1 MRKIYPKLIAMGI
14 LLSLSVSVVA
24 MASYAWMVLASSPV
38 VSGIQVAIGGGNTIL
53 VAPDLTAPGENGE
66 IYHYPGR
73 FSDKMNFRQYGS
85 YDYLQEIGTLMPVS
99 TVNGIDW
106 FMPTYYNS
114 GDEEVA
120 QGIAMSGQ
128 LKPYSEFKVD
138 SELSH
143 ANLTAKDKDKMQ
155 EGHYAYLDFW
165 VVSPSA
171 NFTLRLSTGDDSGGT
186 FVIDLLEPSKNGD
199 KYTLEYP
206 AGTASSTVR
215 VGFLA
220 NPYQLTDGTMQTYVD
235 SPAFDERF
243 TSLRGMYAEPNTG
256 TAYFADDKFVIYEP
270 NGDSHPHDSDL
281 DGAYVKT
288 EPLGYRDGAVEALSV
303 QNRLTA
309 QNTSVWKPGEGNNY
323 ALEER
328 FQAAILN
335 HDISKLEKDEISNLF
350 YNQYL
355 QGQIYPFIDK
365 AQFYAD
371 TDNLY
376 VYMDEDGILSQAKLA
391 AKAAPLGTVTP
402 DITIIDLERNVPQ
415 RIRMFI
421 WLEGQDVDCV
431 DMVSKC
437 AFAVNIELAGGNE

>member
-1 MRKIYPKLIAMGI
+1 MRKIYPKLIAMGF

-24 MASYAWMVLASSPV
+24 MASYAWMVLSSSPV

-53 VAPDLTAPGENGE
+53 VAPDLTAQGENGE

-73 FSDKMNFRQYGS
+73 FSDKMNFRQHAG
-85 YDYLQEIGTLMPVS
+85 YDYLRSIGTLMPVS
-99 TVNGIDW
+99 TVNGVDW
-106 FMPTYYNS
+106 FMPVYYNS
-114 GDEEVA
+114 SDEEVA

-128 LKPYSEFKVD
+128 LKPFDQFKVD
-138 SELSH
+138 SELAH

-155 EGHYAYLDFW
+155 AGHYAYLDFW

-171 NFTLRLSTGDDSGGT
+171 DFTLRLSTGDDSGGT
-186 FVIDLLEPSKNGD
+186 FVIDLLEPVKNGSG
-199 KYTLEYP
+199 YTLAYP

-220 NPYQLTDGTMQTYVD
+220 NPYRLTDKTMETYVA

-243 TSLRGMYAEPNTG
+243 ISLRGMYAEPNTG
-256 TAYFADDKFVIYEP
+256 TSYLADDKFVIYEP
-270 NGDSHPHDSDL
+270 NGNSHPHDSDL
-281 DGAYVKT
+281 DGAYVRT
-288 EPLGYRDGAVEALSV
+288 DPLGYRDGKVEAMSV
-303 QNRLTA
+303 QDRLTA
-309 QNTSVWKPGEGNNY
+309 QNSSVWKPGAGSNY
-323 ALEER
+323 GLEER

-335 HDISKLEKDEISNLF
+335 QDISRLEADEISDLF
-350 YNQYL
+350 YNRYL

-365 AQFYAD
+365 ARFYAD

-376 VYMDEDGILSQAKLA
+376 VYMGDDGILTGAELQSNL
-391 AKAAPLGTVTP
+391 APLGTVTP
-402 DITIIDLERNVPQ
+402 DVTIIDLERNVPQ